1 MANEAFVD
9 SIADEIIEPGIQRLM
24 ENRYF
29 SELREGQLSV
39 RRLQGWSLQHYL
51 HNIVLLK
58 GFALCMVKNAHDDRL
73 YNHFSYQFEEERTHP
88 DLAKR
93 FGLALGLGEEDFAH
107 ATPVFGCLIHTSRM
121 IHGMLL
127 GSPAE
132 NRVGALVDESMVRR
146 YSEEF
151 NSHARKHYG
160 LGDDACE
167 FFTVHMVADEEHT
180 AMASEV
186 IARMAE
192 TPREQQLVREAAAH
206 TVRLKLGKFDSIYE
220 SYT

>member
-9 SIADEIIEPGIQRLM
+9 SITSEIIEPGIQQLM
-24 ENRYF
+24 ESRYF
-29 SELREGQLSV
+29 SELREGRLSV

-51 HNIVLLK
+51 HNVVLLK
-58 GFALCMVKNAHDDRL
+58 GFALCMVKNAHDNRL
-73 YNHFSYQFEEERTHP
+73 YNHFAYQFEEESTHP

-93 FGLALGLGEEDFAH
+93 FGLALGLDEEDFAD
-107 ATPVFGCLIHTSRM
+107 ATPVFGCLVHTSRM

-151 NSHARKHYG
+151 NRYARKHYG
-160 LGDDACE
+160 LGDEACE

-192 TPREQQLVREAAAH
+192 TPREQQLVREAARH

-220 SYT
+220 SYA

>member
-9 SIADEIIEPGIQRLM
+9 SITNDIIEPGIRQLM
-24 ENRYF
+24 ESRYF
-29 SELREGQLSV
+29 SQLREGTLSV

-51 HNIVLLK
+51 HNVVLLK
-58 GFALCMVKNAHDDRL
+58 GFALCMVKNAHDTQLFD
-73 YNHFSYQFEEERTHP
+73 HFSYQFEEERSHP

-93 FGLALGLGEEDFAH
+93 FGLALGLGEEDFAN

-146 YSEEF
+146 YSGEF
-151 NSHARKHYG
+151 NTHARKHYG

-180 AMASEV
+180 AQASEV
-186 IARMAE
+186 IARMAG
-192 TPREQQLVREAAAH
+192 TPREQQLVREAARH
-206 TVRLKLGKFDSIYE
+206 TVRLKLGKFESIYE
-220 SYT
+220 SYA